1 VKPSR
6 APLDRISCPL
16 ACFARPHCRENI
28 IRAIVQKTSSQPWRI
43 RILNSL
49 WFGRSVRSQILIV
62 FILLNLIAAAV
73 AGGVIIFK
81 AGTSTRI
88 EIAASMRLAELMVSE
103 AVQLIRQGI
112 PAEQFLKTLP
122 GQLRFVRHVR
132 VGVRDAAGQP
142 VSDRAADLPEPPRD
156 DDRAAAP
163 AWFAR
168 LIGPHVERHEVPVVA
183 GGQTIGTVEIVSEP
197 RDEIAEV
204 WENSIAL
211 AMIAA
216 VTVLVITAILYLVL
230 GRVLDPLT
238 ALGSALRGLERRDYK
253 VRLARPKVLEFAA
266 ITDRFNA
273 LAGALDDARVEN
285 LALNR
290 RVITAQDDERRRT
303 ALELHDEVGPS
314 LFGLKANAAS
324 IAKAAASLPDPA
336 ARTVAERVRDLT
348 AIIDH
353 LQGINRNILNRLRPM
368 ALGHV
373 PLQEILGE
381 LVHERARQH
390 PQIAF
395 THQVATLARSYGDTV
410 DLTVYRCV
418 QESLTNAIRHAN
430 AKAIEVMVVDVSHA
444 QEIAAN
450 GAHLSSPAPHLPS
463 GRLRPSATGYGEGR
477 GEGALRTF
485 MTRGE
490 PPHPPSRSLSSGRP
504 EAGHVGS
511 VDFSPHSPSQPG
523 ASALMR
529 GRGEESPADGAALLE
544 LTVRDDGFGIA
555 YGMPPGFGL
564 RGMRERVQALGGD
577 FVVET
582 GSGGGTCVHIVIPLP
597 SRQDE
602 VSGVASADGPAG
614 GAADI
619 VHRTGS
625 AT

>member
-1 VKPSR
+1 MS
-6 APLDRISCPL
+6 IL
-16 ACFARPHCRENI
+16 AD
-28 IRAIVQKTSSQPWRI
+28 VQKVPRSSLPWRL
-43 RILNSL
+43 RLLNSV
-49 WFGRSVRSQILIV
+49 WFGRAVRTQILIV
-62 FILLNLIAAAV
+62 FILINLIAASI

-81 AGTSTRI
+81 AGASTRI

-103 AVQLIRQGI
+103 AVQLIQQGI

-132 VGVRDAAGQP
+132 IGVRDAAGQP
-142 VSDRAADLPEPPRD
+142 VSDRVAERPEGPRD

-163 AWFAR
+163 TWFAV
-168 LIGPHVERHEVPVVA
+168 LIGPPIERHDVPVVVN
-183 GGQTIGTVEIVSEP
+183 GQTIGTVEIVSEP

-211 AMIAA
+211 AAIAA
-216 VTVLVITAILYLVL
+216 VAVLIVIGTLYLVL

-238 ALGSALRGLERRDYK
+238 ALGGGLRGLERRDYK

-266 ITDRFNA
+266 IMDRFNA
-273 LAGALDDARVEN
+273 LAGALDDARAEN

-324 IAKAAASLPDPA
+324 IAKAASALPDLA

-373 PLQEILGE
+373 PLREILGE
-381 LVHERARQH
+381 LVRDRAREH
-390 PQIAF
+390 PHIAF
-395 THQVATLARSYGDTV
+395 THSVETLARSYDDTV

-430 AKAIEVMVVDVSHA
+430 AKTIEVRVVD
-444 QEIAAN
+444 
-450 GAHLSSPAPHLPS
+450 LSA
-463 GRLRPSATGYGEGR
+463 
-477 GEGALRTF
+477 
-485 MTRGE
+485 
-490 PPHPPSRSLSSGRP
+490 RS
-504 EAGHVGS
+504 
-511 VDFSPHSPSQPG
+511 Q
-523 ASALMR
+523 
-529 GRGEESPADGAALLE
+529 PADGGARLE

-555 YGMPPGFGL
+555 AGQPQGFGL
-564 RGMRERVQALGGD
+564 RGMQERVQALGGD
-577 FVVET
+577 FAIET
-582 GSGGGTCVHIVIPLP
+582 GSGRGTCVRIVIPLP
-597 SRQDE
+597 SRQD
-602 VSGVASADGPAG
+602 GSADGSAEL
-614 GAADI
+614 ADYA
-619 VHRTGS
+619 S
-625 AT
+625 SSP